1 MLAFLALRWLGNG
14 SSFPFGKRGE
24 ASSPFPLTPVNGALL
39 ILFAML
45 AVGLLRSSAPDRGIS
60 TAAHALAGLVVLIA
74 IYDWAQ
80 SPARAW
86 LVVAGL
92 VALGV
97 GFALTA
103 PVTTDWAGDKL
114 FQWSGF
120 YEGNWPRLSKLSN
133 SNNVAGGLEVAVPLA
148 LALIAS
154 GKRGLRIWGA
164 LALPPLLVMLILLQS
179 RGALFAVALG
189 LSVYATLHRRWL
201 LPLIPLALLAGLALN
216 NLAGGPLPTQYA
228 YLRSVDNVPE
238 SLETR
243 TAIWQHAAGMLL
255 RAPLGIG
262 VNNFETAAA
271 LEPAAQPPAELT
283 PNATAQGGLA
293 DVFAGRAIPHAHNLF
308 LQIGLDT
315 GIIGLGAFVV
325 VLGVALYRAWRAYRQ
340 GVERA
345 LAIGVLAAFV
355 VILTHGMLDLIFWN
369 AKPELFLWATIGLA
383 LRRS

>member
-1 MLAFLALRWLGNG
+1 MDCGYG
-14 SSFPFGKRGE
+14 
-24 ASSPFPLTPVNGALL
+24 
-39 ILFAML
+39 
-45 AVGLLRSSAPDRGIS
+45 
-60 TAAHALAGLVVLIA
+60 
-74 IYDWAQ
+74 
-80 SPARAW
+80 
-86 LVVAGL
+86 
-92 VALGV
+92 
-97 GFALTA
+97 
-103 PVTTDWAGDKL
+103 
-114 FQWSGF
+114 
-120 YEGNWPRLSKLSN
+120 
-133 SNNVAGGLEVAVPLA
+133 
-148 LALIAS
+148 
-154 GKRGLRIWGA
+154 GA